1 MVTAE
6 VLAANARPQVGFRR
20 PTLDRQ
26 VRAWLRIEGLA
37 VLLAAGFAYFR
48 LGGDWIWFLPALL
61 APDLSGLGYLRGP
74 RVGAVVY
81 DLFHNWAI
89 GLAVVGAGLA
99 TGIPA
104 VTLAGTILIAHT
116 GMDRSVGYGLKLMTG
131 FHDTHLG
138 RKGGKD
144 ESTEAGDSTDS
155 AQVVAARS

>member
-1 MVTAE
+1 MSTAPAVTARVQPE
-6 VLAANARPQVGFRR
+6 LGLRR
-20 PTLDRQ
+20 PTLDRH

-37 VLLAAGFAYFR
+37 VLVAAAFAYFR
-48 LGGDWIWFLPALL
+48 LGGEWLWFLPALL

-74 RVGAVVY
+74 RIGAVVY

-89 GLAVVGAGLA
+89 GLAVLGVGLA
-99 TGIPA
+99 TAVPV

-138 RKGGKD
+138 RKGGNAKSID
-144 ESTEAGDSTDS
+144 VDATSDSM
-155 AQVVAARS
+155 APAAARG